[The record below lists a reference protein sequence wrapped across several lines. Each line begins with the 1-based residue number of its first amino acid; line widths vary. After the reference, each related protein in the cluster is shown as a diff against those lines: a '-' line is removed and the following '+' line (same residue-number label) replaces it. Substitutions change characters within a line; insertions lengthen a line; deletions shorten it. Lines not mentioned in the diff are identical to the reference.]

1 MTSFKI
7 KESFCSPQIQKKK
20 YLRTTTEGKESFSRK
35 ESSFIEASN
44 IYNVK

>member
-20 YLRTTTEGKESFSRK
+20 YLRTEGNESFSRK
-35 ESSFIEASN
+35 KSSFIEASS